1 MKMTIRNAKK
11 SDLTRIME
19 IYARAQV
26 FMRENGNPTQWSNV
40 YPTRE
45 MVEADIEKQISY
57 VCVDEDGLAQGV
69 FVFIIGKDP
78 TYAVIRSGA
87 WKSEREYGTIHRI
100 ASSGERHGVLDAA
113 VDFCLTKIDNLR
125 IDTHRNNLV
134 MQHLVTRRGFSYCGI
149 IYAEDGTERFAYQY
163 CRKTV

>member
-11 SDLTRIME
+11 SDLARIME
-19 IYARAQV
+19 IYTRAQV

-45 MVEADIEKQISY
+45 TVEADIEKQISF
-57 VCVDEDGLAQGV
+57 VCVDEEGLVQGV

-78 TYAVIRSGA
+78 TYSVILDGA
-87 WKSEREYGTIHRI
+87 WKNEREYGTIHRI
-100 ASSGERHGVLDAA
+100 ASSGERRGVFDTAI
-113 VDFCLTKIDNLR
+113 DYCLEKIDNLR

-134 MQHLVTRRGFSYCGI
+134 MQHLVTRRGFAYCGI

-163 CRKTV
+163 C